1 MLQVPAVDICIESP
15 RQNEYVDIVS
25 NVNQNRYILG
35 HGSYGR
41 VYKAIYKGFLLLSH
55 CRKQSLMVT
64 FVVLCLDRPVAV
76 KIIRKVNKET
86 VNSVTR
92 ESNILGWNHE
102 NVIKILK
109 VRYIII
115 IHICA
120 AAMALQQQN
129 IFR

>member
-1 MLQVPAVDICIESP
+1 MLKVPAVDICIESP
-15 RQNEYVDIVS
+15 KQNEYVNIVS

-41 VYKAIYKGFLLLSH
+41 VYKAIYKGCSCFIVIKYDSLHFLLY
-55 CRKQSLMVT
+55 
-64 FVVLCLDRPVAV
+64 LDRPVAV

-109 VRYIII
+109 VSYIVDMST
-115 IHICA
+115 A
-120 AAMALQQQN
+120 VVLQ
-129 IFR
+129 